1 MEFKK
6 NLDVS
11 HVDHKEVRITQEF
24 LVCSQCVADSLSCQI
39 YDTSYMAHLLLLS
52 LKTYHPCQFKATTRV
67 CEAHLHQSTSVVSLK
82 QFHHKPMG
90 MYGGGLL
97 KLALGKE

>member
-39 YDTSYMAHLLLLS
+39 YDTSYMAHLLHRFL
-52 LKTYHPCQFKATTRV
+52 
-67 CEAHLHQSTSVVSLK
+67 
-82 QFHHKPMG
+82 
-90 MYGGGLL
+90 
-97 KLALGKE
+97 